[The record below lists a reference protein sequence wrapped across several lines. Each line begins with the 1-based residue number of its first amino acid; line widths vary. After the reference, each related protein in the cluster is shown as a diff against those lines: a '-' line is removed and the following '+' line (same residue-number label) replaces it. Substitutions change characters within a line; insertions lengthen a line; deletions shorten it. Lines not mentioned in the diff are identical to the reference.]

1 MQCRVARAA
10 EGAQAGISQLVPSRC
25 GAGGSLLLGL
35 GLCCARRKVLEHL
48 CLLQQKLQPLV
59 GPPTL
64 QAVRS
69 APCVTLSSSVH
80 MQVTSILSCQ
90 GLPLAVPVL
99 QNVWVCGRPSRQ
111 CQAPLS
117 GWRSP
122 LQPASAYKAKKNLR
136 VLNSPFQP
144 MSAHAARPQTPGNTM
159 GQSRPN
165 RKSQTPNST
174 SVHPVKQHLQADTS

>member
-1 MQCRVARAA
+1 MQGGTGSQGCTGRD
-10 EGAQAGISQLVPSRC
+10 QLVPSRC

-64 QAVRS
+64 QAARS
-69 APCVTLSSSVH
+69 ATCVTLSSSVH

-117 GWRSP
+117 RWRSP
-122 LQPASAYKAKKNLR
+122 LQPASAYKAQKNLK
-136 VLNSPFQP
+136 SPQLSL
-144 MSAHAARPQTPGNTM
+144 SAHVSTCSP
-159 GQSRPN
+159 
-165 RKSQTPNST
+165 TPN
-174 SVHPVKQHLQADTS
+174 PGQHNGPIQTK